1 MGEVS
6 AGSQMGKI
14 RNFEKGFMATHLI
27 GLGGKL
33 GLFEALNESEE
44 GLSVAELASKLGLN
58 EQYLKFWC
66 LTAYHFE
73 ILDGDD
79 RGRFKLQPFLN
90 EILGDKTHFRNY
102 LANIAID
109 VDFAGPGMM
118 DAPEYY
124 RTGKQSEFYNT
135 AEMSVA
141 VYETTKNIPLIW
153 QAMIFPKNEQLKQML
168 EQGVKFLDIG
178 CGNGNLITQ
187 LASAFPNSKFSGVNP
202 DIYGIE
208 AAKNKISQLGLGER
222 VFVDNIGGHEISY
235 LDEFDLISM
244 VMTLHEIRPNVRP
257 QALENAYQALKN
269 EGWLL
274 ILDFPPYPTKLED
287 LRDPMYEFAILDQFL
302 EAFSGFIH
310 LTLDKQEELLAN
322 VGFKDVQRTSI
333 GRGMFE
339 FLTARK

>member
-1 MGEVS
+1 MGEIS

-27 GLGGKL
+27 GLGDKL

-102 LANIAID
+102 LANIALD
-109 VDFAGPGMM
+109 VDYIGPGLM

-124 RTGKQSEFYNT
+124 RTGKQNEFYNA
-135 AEMSVA
+135 AEMSLA
-141 VYETTKNIPLIW
+141 AYEATKNIPLIW
-153 QAMIFPKNEQLKQML
+153 HAMIFPKNEQLKQML

-187 LASAFPNSKFSGVNP
+187 LAPAFPNSQFSGVNP

-208 AAKNKISQLGLGER
+208 VAKNKISQLGLDER

-235 LDEFDLISM
+235 KDEFDMISM
-244 VMTLHEIRPNVRP
+244 VMTLHEILPNVRP
-257 QALENAYQALKN
+257 QAMENAYQALKS

-287 LRDPMYEFAILDQFL
+287 LRDPMYEFAIFDQFF
-302 EAFSGFIH
+302 EAFGGFIH
-310 LTLDKQEELLAN
+310 LTLDKQNELLAN
-322 VGFKDVQRTSI
+322 VGFKDVQRTTI